1 MLPALILSVLG
12 MAALL
17 LNLVLIPILGTV
29 FREGILSYL
38 SAYVEEDIDEKTVQ
52 IDDSVLNTFLT
63 FVWILIFVGTCMYY
77 NHLI

>member
-29 FREGILSYL
+29 FREGIVAYL
-38 SAYVEEDIDEKTVQ
+38 SAYVEEDIDEKTTQ

-63 FVWILIFVGTCMYY
+63 FVWILIFIGTRMYY
-77 NHLI
+77 III